1 MLIDIIYLKLIIIFI
16 INKKKFIIR
25 LDLKYKNL
33 YDLINNDNKE

>member
-25 LDLKYKNL
+25 LDFKYKNL

>member
-1 MLIDIIYLKLIIIFI
+1 MLIDIIYLKLTIIFI

>member
-33 YDLINNDNKE
+33 YDLINNDNKK